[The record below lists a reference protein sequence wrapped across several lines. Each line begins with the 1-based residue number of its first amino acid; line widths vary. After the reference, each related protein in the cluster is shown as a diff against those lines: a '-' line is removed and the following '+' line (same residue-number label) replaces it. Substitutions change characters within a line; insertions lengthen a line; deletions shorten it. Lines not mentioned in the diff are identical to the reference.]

1 MHPGHPAAIIVLCCA
16 ALLFC
21 DYLLADS
28 NRTDS
33 LDADKLI
40 QLASRYEERGLR
52 HQTAALLQEVSQMTT
67 NVL

>member
-40 QLASRYEERGLR
+40 QLASR
-52 HQTAALLQEVSQMTT
+52 
-67 NVL
+67 